1 MKIAVGI
8 SGGVDSSVAA
18 WLLKKEGHD
27 VVGIWMNLFGNESL
41 AKDAERVAKYLGIP
55 FFKVDLQTEYNEIV
69 VSYIK
74 EEYALGK
81 TPNPCVMC
89 NRGVK
94 FGLFIEKAL
103 SIGVEFDYFA
113 TGHYSI
119 IEYNEKNSRY
129 LLKKGIHDGKDQA
142 YFLSML
148 SQKQLGRILFPLGGK
163 IKSDVRKIAEDAGL
177 FTTDKRESQDLCS
190 GDYRDFIDDSKGPG
204 NFIDE
209 SGLILGRHKGIEN
222 YTIGQRRGL
231 GISSSTEPW
240 YVIGIKPG
248 SNEVVLGFNS
258 DLLNKGMIVSK
269 CNWIA
274 TPRPDFPIKVDA
286 KIRYRDNGAPAIL
299 TEVEEDL
306 IEVVFSEE
314 RRAVTPGQVAVFYDG
329 DTVIGAGIIEKGF

>member
-27 VVGIWMNLFGNESL
+27 VIGIWMNLFGDESL
-41 AKDAERVAKYLGIP
+41 AKDAESVADYLKIP
-55 FFKVDLQTEYNEIV
+55 FYQIDLQSEYNKIV

-74 EEYALGK
+74 EEYSLGK

-94 FGLFIEKAL
+94 FGLFIDKAL
-103 SIGVEFDYFA
+103 SLGLEFDYFA

-119 IEYNEKNSRY
+119 IEYNKLTDRF
-129 LLKKGIHDGKDQA
+129 LLKKGIHEGKDQA

-163 IKSDVRKIAEDAGL
+163 IKSEVRKIAAEAGL

-190 GDYRDFIDDSKGPG
+190 GDYRDFIDKSKGPG
-204 NFIDE
+204 NFVSDN
-209 SGLILGRHKGIEN
+209 GLILGQHKGIEN

-231 GISSSTEPW
+231 GISSSGEPW
-240 YVIGIKPG
+240 YVIGIK
-248 SNEVVLGFNS
+248 SEKNEVILGINN

-269 CNWIA
+269 CNWIS
-274 TPRPDFPIKVDA
+274 TPKPDFPLKADV
-286 KIRYRDNGAPAIL
+286 KIRYRDNGAPAVITKYGENLVQIL
-299 TEVEEDL
+299 
-306 IEVVFSEE
+306 FSKE
-314 RRAVTPGQVAVFYDG
+314 RRAVTPGQIAVFYDG
-329 DTVIGAGIIEKGF
+329 DIVVGAGIIENGF

>member
-1 MKIAVGI
+1 MKIGVGI

-41 AKDAERVAKYLGIP
+41 AKDAERVAEYIDIP

-69 VSYIK
+69 ISYIK

-81 TPNPCVMC
+81 TPNPCVIC

-103 SIGVEFDYFA
+103 SIGADFDYFA

-119 IEYNEKNSRY
+119 IEYNEKTSRY
-129 LLKKGIHDGKDQA
+129 LLKKGIHEGKDQA

-163 IKSDVRKIAEDAGL
+163 VKSEVRKIAEEAGI

-204 NFIDE
+204 NFTDE
-209 SGLILGRHKGIEN
+209 SGLILGSHKGIEN

-231 GISSSTEPW
+231 GISSSAEPW
-240 YVIGIKPG
+240 YVIGIKPM

-258 DLLNKGMIVSK
+258 DLLNKGMMVSK

-274 TPRPDFPIKVDA
+274 TSRPDFPIKVDA

-299 TEVEEDL
+299 NEVGEDL
-306 IEVVFSEE
+306 IEVLFSEE
-314 RRAVTPGQVAVFYDG
+314 RRAVTPGQVAVFYNG
-329 DTVIGAGIIEKGF
+329 DIVIGAGIIQKGF